1 MEKGTTLTRFILQ
14 MQRTYPEATGE
25 FTALINDIG
34 IASKIVAR
42 EVSKAGLV
50 DILGIT
56 GKTNVHGEKV
66 QKLDEFANQTFLKT
80 LEHTGH
86 LAAIASEEMEDFC
99 PIPEYFPRGKYI
111 MLMDPL
117 DGSSNIDVNISIGTI
132 FCIFKRVSDGS
143 TANLSDFLQP
153 GKNIVA
159 AGYIIYGSS
168 TMLVYSSGQGV
179 HGFTLDP
186 GIGEFLLSHP
196 NITIPPS
203 GKIYSINEGNYKHW
217 EDWTKKY
224 IEAIKNSGEKSLR
237 YVGTLVADFHRTILK
252 GGIFLYPGDKKSP
265 KGKLRLLYECF
276 PMAYLVEQAG
286 GMATDG
292 NERILD
298 KQPQELHERCPLII
312 GSKNDVMEAMRFI
325 RGGQGEKN

>member
-14 MQRTYPEATGE
+14 MQRAYPQAKGE

-42 EVSKAGLV
+42 EVTKAGLV

-66 QKLDEFANQTFLKT
+66 QKLDEFANQTFIKT
-80 LEHTGH
+80 LEHTGY

-99 PIPEYFPRGKYI
+99 PIPEFYPRGKYI
-111 MLMDPL
+111 MVMDPL

-132 FCIFKRVSDGS
+132 FCIFKRRTDGNS
-143 TANLSDFLQP
+143 PGLEDFLQP
-153 GKNIVA
+153 GSSIVA

-168 TMLVYSSGQGV
+168 TMLVYSTGQGV

-196 NITIPPS
+196 NIKIPAQ
-203 GKIYSINEGNYKHW
+203 GKTYSINEGNYANW
-217 EDWTKKY
+217 DDWTKSYVDKV
-224 IEAIKNSGEKSLR
+224 KNNKEKSLR
-237 YVGTLVADFHRTILK
+237 YVGTLVADFHRTLLK
-252 GGIFLYPGDKKSP
+252 GGVFLYPGDKKSP
-265 KGKLRLLYECF
+265 RGKLRLLYECF
-276 PMAYLVEQAG
+276 PMAYLVENAG

-292 NERILD
+292 FERILD
-298 KQPQELHERCPLII
+298 KKPVELHERCPLII
-312 GSKNDVMEAMRFI
+312 GSENDVKEVLSFSK
-325 RGGQGEKN
+325 GGSSEKI